1 MGYNWI
7 ESIYEISLG
16 ESVINNETSGEVEFV
31 NLGLPSGTLWTRN
44 QAGSAESNIMENVEE
59 SEFSLPTYDQA
70 AELIEECDF
79 LPIDSPNGGKI
90 MVVRGPNGNAIRFP
104 MNEYEDLPS
113 PAAVSW
119 CQGGPG
125 AFRYIMILS
134 ETNITIGVS
143 TAGRER
149 PFHLVSSN

>member
-70 AELIEECDF
+70 AKLIEECDF
-79 LPIDSPNGGKI
+79 
-90 MVVRGPNGNAIRFP
+90 
-104 MNEYEDLPS
+104 
-113 PAAVSW
+113 
-119 CQGGPG
+119 
-125 AFRYIMILS
+125 
-134 ETNITIGVS
+134 
-143 TAGRER
+143 
-149 PFHLVSSN
+149 